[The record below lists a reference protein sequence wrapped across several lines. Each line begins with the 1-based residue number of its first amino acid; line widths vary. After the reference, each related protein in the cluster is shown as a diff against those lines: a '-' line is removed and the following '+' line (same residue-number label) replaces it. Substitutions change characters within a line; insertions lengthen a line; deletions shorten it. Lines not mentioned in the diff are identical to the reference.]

1 MADYELWM
9 TDDLGRRFAL
19 LSDMTEP
26 FFLSYSRAVSGLGT
40 LSFGCA
46 FESFQKKIKPYF
58 LPDRRIEVWRSAANG
73 YPMRRED
80 VYMLRKPHIYTREDN
95 VQVIQLYGNNGV
107 DLLKR
112 RSVVQR
118 NGTSYTNKTDNIDDM
133 MKEFVRQQ
141 MLYGSALDE
150 DGVVD
155 NTRAWPQNEFTV
167 QGDLGLGP
175 SVTRGYAD
183 RVVFDLLKDLKAL
196 SYQLNVE
203 SSASRRIHFDVVPKD
218 LASGAA
224 ASGAVLGWEF
234 QTFAD
239 LRGTDRTTSREFSPE
254 NENIKSPAYS
264 VSHLD
269 EVNSVFVRGNGQGA
283 NQIVTNVEDSVRVAS
298 SRWNRFEKVI
308 SASSESSTTALQN
321 AGKAELNKG
330 KPSQDLLVTLLNTPG
345 SRNVPRSLYGVD
357 WDLGDRLPISYA
369 GLQFEAEVNIVYVSV
384 DQDGKEEI
392 TGRNEIQTI

>member
-1 MADYELWM
+1 MAEYELWM
-9 TDDLGRRFAL
+9 TDDLGRRIAL
-19 LSDMTEP
+19 LSDMTDP
-26 FFLSYSRAVSGLGT
+26 FFFSFSRAVSGLGT

-46 FESFQKKIKPYF
+46 FEPFREKIKPYF
-58 LPDRRIEVWRSAANG
+58 LPDRRIEVWRSPANG

-95 VQVIQLYGNNGV
+95 VQVIQFYGNNGV

-118 NGTSYTNKTDNIDDM
+118 NGTSYTNKTDNLDDM
-133 MKEFVRQQ
+133 MKAFVRQQ

-150 DGVVD
+150 DGVAD
-155 NTRAWPQNEFTV
+155 NTRAWPQNEFSV

-175 SVTRGYAD
+175 SVTRSFAD

-203 SSASRRIHFDVVPKD
+203 SASSRRIHFDVVPKD
-218 LASGAA
+218 IAAGVA
-224 ASGAVLGWEF
+224 ASGSMLGWEF

-239 LRGTDRTTSREFSPE
+239 LRGTDRTMGREFSPE

-264 VSHLD
+264 VNHLD
-269 EVNSVFVRGNGQGA
+269 EVNSVFVRGNGQGL
-283 NQIVTNVEDSVRVAS
+283 NQIVTNVEDAVRAAV
-298 SRWNRFEKVI
+298 SRWNRFEKII
-308 SASSESSTTALQN
+308 SASSEASTTALQN

-330 KPSQDLLVTLLNTPG
+330 KPNPDFFITLLNTPG
-345 SRNVPRSLYGVD
+345 STSVPRSLYGVD
-357 WDLGDRLPISYA
+357 WDLGDRLPVSYA

-384 DQDGKEEI
+384 DQDGREEI
-392 TGRNEIQTI
+392 TGRNEIQTA